1 MSTAMIVGATGF
13 VGSHLARRLVQDGLD
28 VHVLC
33 RASSDFRRLDDILPR
48 LRTHAVDM
56 SDAAALAAVVR
67 GIKPAQIFHLASATV
82 VAGATPG
89 PKDLVDGNVLAS
101 VNLIDACDAVDYRC
115 LLTIGDLFEY
125 SPSAR
130 PLAETDPCRPTSLH
144 GITKLAATLYAG
156 AVARTRDR
164 PIVTLRLFSTYGP
177 ADNPRRLVPRVI
189 AGALAGTPLLLSR
202 PEIARDWIYIDD
214 LIALLLEAGREA
226 SRLKGEV
233 LNAGTGRSAA
243 LSEIVDVVLRLAGS
257 GAPVRWG
264 AFPAPEHDAH
274 PWIADMRHTF
284 ASLGWRP
291 RVGLEEGL
299 GRTMAAARAAAS

>member
-1 MSTAMIVGATGF
+1 MSTALIIGATGF

-33 RASSDFRRLDDILPR
+33 RASSDFQRLRDILPR
-48 LRTHAVDM
+48 ILAHPVDM
-56 SDAAALAAVVR
+56 SDAAALAGIVRAVR
-67 GIKPAQIFHLASATV
+67 PQQIFHLASATV

-89 PKDLVDGNVLAS
+89 PKDLVDGNVLAT
-101 VNLIDACDAVDYRC
+101 VNLIDACEAIDYRC
-115 LLTIGDLFEY
+115 LVTIGDSFEY
-125 SPSAR
+125 SPSAQ

-144 GITKLAATLYAG
+144 GVTKLAATLYAA
-156 AVARTRDR
+156 AVARMKGR

-189 AGALAGTPLLLSR
+189 EGAIAGTPLSLSR

-214 LIALLLEAGREA
+214 LVALLVETGREA
-226 SRLKGEV
+226 ARLKGEV
-233 LNAGTGRSAA
+233 LNAGTGRSAPLA
-243 LSEIVDVVLRLAGS
+243 EIVDIVLRLAGS
-257 GAPVRWG
+257 RAPVRWG
-264 AFPAPEHDAH
+264 AFPAPEHDAY

-284 ASLGWRP
+284 AALGWRP
-291 RVGLEEGL
+291 GVSLEEGL

>member
-1 MSTAMIVGATGF
+1 MSTVLIVGATGF

-28 VHVLC
+28 VHVLS
-33 RASSDFRRLDDILPR
+33 RASSDFRRLHDILPR
-48 LRTHAVDM
+48 LRAHAVDM
-56 SDAAALAAVVR
+56 SDAAALAGVVR
-67 GIKPAQIFHLASATV
+67 AIRPAQIFHLASATV

-89 PKDLVDGNVLAS
+89 PKDLVDGNVLAT
-101 VNLIDACDAVDYRC
+101 VNLIDACADIDYRC
-115 LLTIGDLFEY
+115 LLTIGDSFEY
-125 SPSAR
+125 SPSAH

-156 AVARTRDR
+156 AAARSKNR

-177 ADNPRRLVPRVI
+177 DDNPRRLVPRVI

-226 SRLKGEV
+226 ARLKGEV
-233 LNAGTGRSAA
+233 LNAGTGRNAA
-243 LSEIVDVVLRLAGS
+243 LAEIVDIVLRLSAS
-257 GAPVRWG
+257 RAEVRWG
-264 AFPAPEHDAH
+264 VFPAPEHDAH

-284 ASLGWRP
+284 AMLGWRP
-291 RVGLEEGL
+291 RVALEDGL
-299 GRTMAAARAAAS
+299 GRTIAAARAAPL